1 MLDGCENSGV
11 LGVYYLCKIGIQAIC
26 YITPVIL
33 ILSVMIKLVK
43 TLITNEET
51 SVTFKEI
58 SSKIISAI
66 VVLLIPTFINL
77 LITLINGNINYQGCL
92 EKATLENI
100 NMYKAIED
108 AERTSGSNPG
118 WVGSGTGGGGVSGGG
133 GGRPGSSTGSGSGSG
148 TGSGSGSGTGSG
160 SGSGTGS
167 GSGSG
172 SDTSGDDESDGKYV
186 APITGFNYYGSIS
199 STYCTY
205 SNSNQSI
212 LHDVAVSEGTPIYA
226 SFDGTVTFTQQ
237 YCVVNGTSYLW
248 SYGNKAQ
255 LAGTSGENMVMGHL
269 SAFVVNGQRK
279 TGNVTQSCNS
289 SFNNCSS
296 SDCSGGTIRQTV
308 ATANVKA
315 GDIIGYT
322 GNTGN
327 SDAPHLHVELKD
339 SNGGCVT
346 NPWKTYFG
354 F

>member
-1 MLDGCENSGV
+1 M
-11 LGVYYLCKIGIQAIC
+11 
-26 YITPVIL
+26 
-33 ILSVMIKLVK
+33 
-43 TLITNEET
+43 
-51 SVTFKEI
+51 
-58 SSKIISAI
+58 
-66 VVLLIPTFINL
+66 
-77 LITLINGNINYQGCL
+77 
-92 EKATLENI
+92 
-100 NMYKAIED
+100 
-108 AERTSGSNPG
+108 
-118 WVGSGTGGGGVSGGG
+118 
-133 GGRPGSSTGSGSGSG
+133 
-148 TGSGSGSGTGSG
+148 
-160 SGSGTGS
+160 
-167 GSGSG
+167 
-172 SDTSGDDESDGKYV
+172 
-186 APITGFNYYGSIS
+186 
-199 STYCTY
+199 
-205 SNSNQSI
+205 
-212 LHDVAVSEGTPIYA
+212 HDVAVSEGTPIYA

-327 SDAPHLHVELKD
+327 SAAPHLHVELKD